1 MSMCVYV
8 DCSDN
13 LRINLHI
20 LITILYT
27 YLTVLNILNTQHRIV
42 KTS

>member
-20 LITILYT
+20 LLTILHT
-27 YLTVLNILNTQHRIV
+27 YLTVFNIVNTQHRTV